1 MIAAFGLGNWT
12 AQLGSLVIVGIFTV
26 VVTVVLVKLVSLLT
40 PLRVDAEDET
50 NGLDLTSHGERAYD
64 IQS

>member
-1 MIAAFGLGNWT
+1 MTRWM
-12 AQLGSLVIVGIFTV
+12 SLRS
-26 VVTVVLVKLVSLLT
+26 VVLVKLVSLLT